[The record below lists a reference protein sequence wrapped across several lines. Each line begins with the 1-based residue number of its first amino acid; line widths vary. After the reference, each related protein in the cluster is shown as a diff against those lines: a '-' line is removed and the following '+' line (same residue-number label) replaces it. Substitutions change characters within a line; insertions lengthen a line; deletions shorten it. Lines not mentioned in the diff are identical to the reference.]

1 MTTPTESEITAKMES
16 AGVTRAWAI
25 IMLQEPEYTE
35 ADYRA
40 DYERMRE
47 ETDEGFTGAW
57 ALSLSGLP
65 CYAATPELA
74 EARAARMDAPQPSG
88 DLDFTLDDVP
98 EIPYDS
104 DRPQ

>member
-1 MTTPTESEITAKMES
+1 MTAPTEAEITAKMQS

-35 ADYRA
+35 ADYHA

-57 ALSLSGLP
+57 AMSLSGIRV
-65 CYAATPELA
+65 YAATQELA
-74 EARAARMDAPQPSG
+74 EARAARMDADYQP
-88 DLDFTLDDVP
+88 LVPDFELSDIP
-98 EIPYDS
+98 EIPYDAT
-104 DRPQ
+104 Q